1 MCCKKWISICLLFSS
16 TFILS
21 GCWDHSELPIYGFV
35 QAIALD
41 LSEEDENMLEL
52 TTQFIK
58 PAPKI
63 GSAGGG
69 GDKAFVN
76 IETSGDSAFE
86 AIRDITTRLG
96 RKAQWSHT
104 RIILI
109 SEELAESRHIG
120 EMLEFFYRDHEP
132 RMLINVG
139 VTEGKAQEYLD
150 GKPFIENTMSQQ
162 LKEVGKAAHKFS
174 SKTMEVNLLS
184 LGRQLNSELQTSKM
198 PYYKRSEEG
207 EPYVSGLAT
216 FQKGKMIGQ
225 IAPLQTEALLMLL
238 NEYGS
243 GIVEIPCKDNS
254 ALKETVEVASAKTKM
269 NTKFKRPETSVQIA
283 ITLEGSIGEL
293 KCTSIDKSEK
303 VDQYNKKVEKVVLD
317 NVESTLKKMQED
329 QIDLI
334 GLGNELYR
342 KDPKQWMKVKK
353 EWPQLFSK
361 VDFDVKVSMNILNS
375 GADIGKPFFK
385 E

>member
-1 MCCKKWISICLLFSS
+1 MYCRKWIAICLLFSS
-16 TFILS
+16 TFLLS
-21 GCWDHSELPIYGFV
+21 GCWDHKELPIYGFV

-41 LSEEDENMLEL
+41 LSEENENMLEL

-76 IETSGDSAFE
+76 IETRGDSAFE
-86 AIRDITTRLG
+86 AIRDITNRLG

-109 SEELAESRHIG
+109 SDELAESRHIG

-132 RMLINVG
+132 RLLINVG
-139 VTEGKAQEYLD
+139 VTEGKAKEYLE

-162 LKEVGKAAHKFS
+162 LKEVGKAAHRFS

-184 LGRQLNSELQTSKM
+184 LGRQMNSELQTSKM
-198 PYYKRSEEG
+198 PYYKQSEEG
-207 EPYVSGLAT
+207 EPFVSGLAT
-216 FQKGKMIGQ
+216 FRKGKMTGQ
-225 IAPLQTEALLMLL
+225 ITPLQTEALLMLL

-243 GIVEIPCKDNS
+243 GIVEIPCKND
-254 ALKETVEVASAKTKM
+254 AGLKETVEVASAKTKM
-269 NTKFKRPETSVQIA
+269 NTQAKEQETSVQIA

-317 NVESTLKKMQED
+317 NVEQTLKQIQED

-334 GLGNELYR
+334 GLGNEIYR
-342 KDPKQWMKVKK
+342 KDPKQWMKIKK
-353 EWPQLFSK
+353 EWPQIFSK
-361 VDFDVKVSMNILNS
+361 VDFDVKVSMNIVNS